1 MIGSIANPL
10 STNLDL
16 LNQYKPDVLFTY
28 GSYLGALFRYAIKHR
43 KKIYKP
49 QIAIYSS
56 DSLSDVDQKLIRGDL
71 QIPILS
77 RYNACEVVKIG
88 FTCERGE
95 GFHLHPDLCALSL
108 INEKGKLV
116 ERGECGKVVIS
127 NLVNRATVLLN
138 YRLGDLAIL
147 DERSCGC
154 GRTFPLLQFI
164 EKNVCVAYPFLS

>member
-1 MIGSIANPL
+1 MAA
-10 STNLDL
+10 T
-16 LNQYKPDVLFTY
+16 
-28 GSYLGALFRYAIKHR
+28 LGALFRYAIKYR
-43 KKIYKP
+43 KRIYKP
-49 QIAIYSS
+49 QIVVYSA
-56 DSLSDVDQKLIRGDL
+56 DSLSDVDQKIVRGNF

-77 RYNACEVVKIG
+77 RYGACEAVKIG

-95 GFHLHPDLCALSL
+95 GVHLHPDLCVLYL
-108 INEKGKLV
+108 INEKGESV
-116 ERGECGKVVIS
+116 RRSECGEVVIS
-127 NLVNRATVLLN
+127 NLVNGATVLLN